1 MRTRAAG
8 ILIKD
13 DSIALMHRI
22 KNGREYYVIPGGGV
36 EDNESIE
43 EAVIREMKEEVGI
56 DVKIIEKLF
65 EYNDDNSNQFFY
77 LVEQIDGVFGTG
89 NGPEFITPNPAKGYY
104 HMEMVLF
111 DDIVNGKINL
121 VPEEIKTKLIEYI
134 KR

>member
-89 NGPEFITPNPAKGYY
+89 NGPDQDRSFT
-104 HMEMVLF
+104 
-111 DDIVNGKINL
+111 
-121 VPEEIKTKLIEYI
+121 
-134 KR
+134 